1 MKLVI
6 TPWKKRLGVFLLND
20 DLLVEAGVYDL
31 EQNICIGD
39 IYLGR
44 VNKVLPEIKACFVQ
58 VGSKEEVFL
67 ALDEVPDGLKTG
79 ENILVQ
85 IKKEASKGTEV
96 KAESKVIDAQV
107 VENKDK

>member
-39 IYLGR
+39 IYLGL
-44 VNKVLPEIKACFVQ
+44 VN
-58 VGSKEEVFL
+58 
-67 ALDEVPDGLKTG
+67 
-79 ENILVQ
+79 
-85 IKKEASKGTEV
+85 
-96 KAESKVIDAQV
+96 
-107 VENKDK
+107 